1 MKAKVKAVPMPDI
14 VEETIKQLA
23 PDTHASVYEVYH
35 ITVADFRKGH
45 PYRATEYRKVKL
57 LDQSAASAL
66 DTLQFG
72 FHPTADEIC
81 VNYLFVRDSAGE
93 IVAEGNVN
101 DTFITDV
108 PATEIASDGK
118 ILHVTVPGLAPG
130 YELEIAVTKQR
141 QGTASNFGF
150 HHEIFASHYPTT
162 YRAFAITG
170 DTSSLDYHTTSNIAL
185 AKQKGVHVWSSQ
197 NIPPRTQEAYQAPLE
212 HFVPVL
218 TWLSPHKILG
228 SAWVIFTSVHCET
241 DSRLTNPPA
250 PPLDKRQVQQQPPER
265 K

>member
-141 QGTASNFGF
+141 QGVESPRGNFTLWVLAEPDVTVSR
-150 HHEIFASHYPTT
+150 HP
-162 YRAFAITG
+162 
-170 DTSSLDYHTTSNIAL
+170 AL
-185 AKQKGVHVWSSQ
+185 GHVFDARSKSQCAK
-197 NIPPRTQEAYQAPLE
+197 
-212 HFVPVL
+212 
-218 TWLSPHKILG
+218 
-228 SAWVIFTSVHCET
+228 
-241 DSRLTNPPA
+241 SR
-250 PPLDKRQVQQQPPER
+250 
-265 K
+265 